1 MTSSTPSPTRTIPF
15 ARPWVTDEDRRQ
27 VLEVLEGP
35 ILAHGPNGKAFEQE
49 FAAFAGPGGHCA
61 SLSSCMAGLH
71 LACVHFGFGPGDE
84 VLVPAQTHVATVHAV
99 EFVGAT
105 PVFVDC
111 DPETGNVTAE
121 GLREAIT
128 ERTKG
133 IVLVH
138 FVGIPAPM
146 PAIAELAR
154 EHGITLIEDCALAVG
169 SRLDGTHVG
178 LFGDAGCFSFYPVK
192 HLTTGEGGMLIT
204 RHADVIKSINQLR
217 AFGVDRS
224 HSERSAPGRYEV
236 PAVGLNYRLSDFAAA
251 LGRSQLRRIDE
262 NLERRR
268 ANFKALAE
276 AVEGIDDARVL
287 DGEGNSHYCL
297 TMVLEGRLAKARDRL
312 VTRLSEAGVGTSLYY
327 PQPVPRMEYY
337 RLKYGYESSRY
348 PGAEAISDRSI
359 ALPVGPH
366 LDAEDLDH
374 VASTLRTALQELSA

>member
-1 MTSSTPSPTRTIPF
+1 
-15 ARPWVTDEDRRQ
+15 
-27 VLEVLEGP
+27 VLEGA
-35 ILAHGPNGKAFEQE
+35 ILAHGPQSKGFEADFAE
-49 FAAFAGPGGHCA
+49 FVGPDAHCL

-121 GLREAIT
+121 RLREAIT
-128 ERTKG
+128 ENTKG

-146 PAIAELAR
+146 VEIAELAR
-154 EHGITLIEDCALAVG
+154 EHNLPLIEDCALAVG
-169 SRLDGTHVG
+169 SRIDGTHVG
-178 LFGDAGCFSFYPVK
+178 LHGDAGCFSFYPVK

-204 RHADVIKSINQLR
+204 RHEDVAKSITQLR

-236 PAVGLNYRLSDFAAA
+236 PAVGLNYRLSEPAAA
-251 LGRSQLRRIDE
+251 LGRSQLSRIDE
-262 NLERRR
+262 NLARRR
-268 ANFKALAE
+268 TNFEALAG
-276 AVEGIDDARVL
+276 ALEGVDGVRVL

-297 TMVLEGRLAKARDRL
+297 TMVLEGPLEGSRDRL
-312 VTRLSEAGVGTSLYY
+312 VERLSEAGVGTSLYY
-327 PQPVPRMEYY
+327 PQPVPRMVYY
-337 RLKYGYESSRY
+337 RDKYSYDAALY
-348 PGAEAISDRSI
+348 PGAEAISDSSI

-366 LDAEDLDH
+366 LDSEDVDY
-374 VASTLRTALQELSA
+374 VAATLREALLELAK